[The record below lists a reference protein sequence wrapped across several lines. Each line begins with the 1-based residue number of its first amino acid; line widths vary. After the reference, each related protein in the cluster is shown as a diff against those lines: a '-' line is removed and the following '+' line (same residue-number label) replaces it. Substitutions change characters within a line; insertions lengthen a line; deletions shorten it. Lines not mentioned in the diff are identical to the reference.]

1 MALQVTALGS
11 LGGSGWAW
19 GQDDEAA
26 AVHGGHRLI
35 EEWGSLKHNLES
47 QAIGR

>member
-19 GQDDEAA
+19 GHDEAA
-26 AVHGGHRLI
+26 AVHGGR
-35 EEWGSLKHNLES
+35 
-47 QAIGR
+47 R